1 MAAMDYVAPLDDFRF
16 VLGDLLDLDGLT
28 RFDQFAHGDLD
39 TAMALLEE
47 SGRFHSE
54 VIAPLNRVGDV
65 EGSQWHPDGTV
76 TTPTGFSDAYRRY
89 CEAGWS
95 GIQFDPEYGGGGLP
109 WLIGLANAEITS
121 SVNMAFAL
129 CPMLT
134 HGAIEAVASHG
145 SPEQKA
151 TYLENMITGRWT
163 GTMNLTEPQAGSDL
177 GAITTK
183 AVPADDGSY
192 RISGTKIFI
201 TWGEHDMAENI
212 IHLVLARVPGAPP
225 GTKGISLFLVPKF
238 LINTDGTL
246 GDRNDVRC
254 VSIEHKL
261 GIKAS
266 PTAVLSFGDS
276 DGAIGYLVG
285 EENAGMRYMFT
296 MMNLARLT
304 VGQEGA
310 AVAEQAYQQALR
322 FAQERTQGRAPG
334 AAPGTAS
341 LIIEHPDVRRML
353 MTMKASIEAMRALLL
368 LNAYSID
375 VAAASQDAVEQ
386 AAAEELV
393 QILIPL
399 SKAWVTEIGME
410 AVSTAIQVHGGMG
423 FVEETGVAQHF
434 RDLRIAPIYEGTNGI
449 QAVDLVGRK
458 LGMRQGRAVVEFVDG
473 IAETA
478 KKASASSDAQ
488 VAAMGARLSA
498 SVDSAIAA
506 TEYLQQAD
514 HADRLAGASPYL
526 MLMGYLAGGWLM
538 ARSALVA
545 APRRDEDAFYEAKVN
560 TAGFFVHQIL
570 PRTDGLLPAVVAG
583 SRALFAVEEGQ
594 L

>member
-1 MAAMDYVAPLDDFRF
+1 MDYVAPLNDFRF

-28 RFDQFAHGDLD
+28 RFEQFAHGDLD

-54 VIAPLNRVGDV
+54 VIAPLNRIGDI
-65 EGSQWHPDGTV
+65 EGSQWQPDGSV
-76 TTPTGFSDAYRRY
+76 TTPSGFADAYRRY

-109 WLIGLANAEITS
+109 WLIGLANSEITS
-121 SVNMAFAL
+121 SANMAFAL

-134 HGAIEAVASHG
+134 HGAIEAVARHG

-151 TYLENMITGRWT
+151 IYLENMITGRWS
-163 GTMNLTEPQAGSDL
+163 GTMNLSEPQAGSDL
-177 GAITTK
+177 GAIATK
-183 AVPADDGSY
+183 AVRADDGSY
-192 RISGTKIFI
+192 RLAGTKIFI

-212 IHLVLARVPGAPP
+212 VHLVLARVPGAPP

-238 LINTDGTL
+238 LVNADGTL

-266 PTAVLSFGDS
+266 PTAVLSFGEK

-285 EENAGMRYMFT
+285 EEHAGMSYMFT

-310 AVAEQAYQQALR
+310 AVAERAYQQALK
-322 FAQERTQGRAPG
+322 FARERTQGRAP
-334 AAPGTAS
+334 AAQPGTAS
-341 LIIEHPDVRRML
+341 RIIEHPDVRRML
-353 MTMKASIEAMRALLL
+353 LTMKASIEAARALLL
-368 LNAYSID
+368 LNAHAID
-375 VAAASQDAVEQ
+375 VANASPDASEQ

-393 QILIPL
+393 QILTPL
-399 SKAWVTEIGME
+399 SKAWVTEIGLE
-410 AVSTAIQVHGGMG
+410 AVSLAIQIHGGMG
-423 FVEETGVAQHF
+423 YVEETGVAQHF

-458 LGMRQGRAVVEFVDG
+458 LGMRQGRALVEFVDR

-478 KKASASSDAQ
+478 KTASASSDAQ

-498 SVDSAIAA
+498 SVDTAVVA
-506 TEYLQQAD
+506 TDYLQQAD

-526 MLMGYLAGGWLM
+526 MLLGYLVGGWM
-538 ARSALVA
+538 MVRSAIVA
-545 APRRDEDAFYEAKVN
+545 APRRAGDGLYEAKVN
-560 TAGFFVHQIL
+560 TAEFFVHQL
-570 PRTDGLLPAVVAG
+570 MPRTEGLLPAVVAG
-583 SRALFAVEEGQ
+583 GEALFSVEEDQ